1 MKRRRVL
8 ALLAGLLIA
17 APLQAVHDPE
27 SGPELVLVASVR
39 SPIEALTLAET
50 RKLYLGVPLLV
61 GQQRVHPLRN
71 NTNAV
76 VQEIFMQK
84 VLFMSTP
91 TYERQVLSR
100 VFRMGGTR
108 PPEYASLR
116 ELLAAL
122 EADPNAVTYVLRAFA
137 ELQPGLK
144 VVGTF

>member
-1 MKRRRVL
+1 MRRRLLVL
-8 ALLAGLLIA
+8 LGSFLIA
-17 APLQAVHDPE
+17 APLHAAHASEPD
-27 SGPELVLVASVR
+27 LVLVASAR
-39 SPIEALTLAET
+39 SPIVSLTHAET

-61 GQQRVHPLRN
+61 EQQRIHPLRN

-100 VFRMGGTR
+100 VFRMGGIR
-108 PPEYASLR
+108 PAEYANLR

-122 EADPNAVTYVLRAFA
+122 EADPGAVTYVLRAFA
-137 ELQPGLK
+137 DTQPGLK
-144 VVGTF
+144 IIGAF

>member
-1 MKRRRVL
+1 MNWHCVL
-8 ALLAGLLIA
+8 ALLAGLLVA
-17 APLQAVHDPE
+17 APLQAEHSE
-27 SGPELVLVASVR
+27 PELVLVASVG
-39 SPIEALTLAET
+39 SPIESLTLAEA

-108 PPEYASLR
+108 PAEYASVR

-122 EADPNAVTYVLRAFA
+122 DADPSAVTYVLRAFA